1 MKPVKMVMQRNSGIS
16 LVIIIYLCLGS
27 LMVVSTINAFSPSA
41 PEISDVGAENNT
53 PSHQAE
59 FGEEFLFEII
69 VAVIIAHLLFSKFW
83 PIYLGFQT
91 VCFVPDSPPPKYA

>member
-1 MKPVKMVMQRNSGIS
+1 
-16 LVIIIYLCLGS
+16 
-27 LMVVSTINAFSPSA
+27 MVVSTINAFSPSA